1 MVDML
6 NVESIVFTRIK
17 GKLPQN
23 LKTKYNDL
31 SFTTSNKVQ
40 ATAKFPNVYVH
51 LLPAV
56 EKGRDLEGLTINGG
70 LFTFQIEV
78 TDSQSQN
85 IADEVMQ
92 GVVTI
97 MKSMRFEVMA
107 FPEFRNADSAYRS
120 VARFRRVIGNG
131 DTL

>member
-17 GKLPQN
+17 GKFPQN
-23 LKTKYNDL
+23 LKTKYKDL

-56 EKGRDLEGLTINGG
+56 EKGQDLEGLTINGG

-85 IADEVMQ
+85 LADEVMQ

-107 FPEFRNADSAYRS
+107 FPEFRNTDSAYRS

>member
-6 NVESIVFTRIK
+6 KVESIVFTRIK

-23 LKTKYNDL
+23 LKTKYKDL

-56 EKGRDLEGLTINGG
+56 EKGQDLEGLTINGG

-107 FPEFRNADSAYRS
+107 FPEFRNTDSAYRS